1 MWLVTQGKGRINQL
15 GYDKKTGE
23 YVYIHKGVEI
33 WREKGD
39 RDLLDYFNN
48 LRAENK
54 LCDEEKIRQFP
65 IYVRYENSCDE
76 FYRKENP
83 WIYR

>member
-15 GYDKKTGE
+15 AYDKKSCE
-23 YVYIHKGVEI
+23 YVYFHKGEEI

-39 RDLLDYFNN
+39 TELLDYFNN

-54 LCDEEKIRQFP
+54 FCDETKVREFQ
-65 IYVRYENSCDE
+65 IYVKYEKSCDD
-76 FYRKENP
+76 FFRKENP
-83 WIYR
+83 QIYK